1 MDDLSHGTEGAY
13 PHAIRNHDATVT
25 AAADASDR
33 IAWPT
38 PAFDRGQIEDE
49 SRGSERD
56 KCGQM
61 TVDRHA
67 FANTLVIDHAAQIG
81 YM

>member
-13 PHAIRNHDATVT
+13 PHAIRNHDAIVT

-49 SRGSERD
+49 S
-56 KCGQM
+56 
-61 TVDRHA
+61 
-67 FANTLVIDHAAQIG
+67 
-81 YM
+81 